1 MLQSNPR
8 VLVVDPEPQIRKM
21 LAATLAAHAYQA
33 VVADGVG
40 EALRLAGLYQPD
52 AVLLESALDND
63 GGLALIDSL
72 REWTRTP
79 ILVLSERDDPE
90 HIVTCLQRGA
100 NDFVAKPFNMQVL
113 LARLEVALRDHVV
126 QEEGDSTLTCGDIE
140 VDLLRHEA
148 RKKDVLLE
156 LSPREYE
163 LLSYLIRNKGNMLTH
178 RQLLKALWGEAHAH
192 DRQYLRVYIKQ
203 LRHKIETEPHQPE
216 YIITET
222 GVGYRMDEPGSRS
235 SRSLEVA

>member
-21 LAATLAAHAYQA
+21 LAAALVAHSYQI
-33 VVADGVG
+33 VVAEDAG

-52 AVLLESALDND
+52 AVLLESALDNG

-79 ILVLSERDDPE
+79 ILVLSEQDEPE

-100 NDFVAKPFNMQVL
+100 NDFVTKPFNMQVL

-126 QEEGDSTLTCGDIE
+126 QEAGGSTLTCGDIE
-140 VDLLRHEA
+140 VNLLRHEA
-148 RKKDVLLE
+148 RKQDVVLE
-156 LSPREYE
+156 LSPKEYE
-163 LLSYLIRNKGNMLTH
+163 LLSYLMRNKGNMLTH
-178 RQLLKALWGEAHAH
+178 RQLLKTLWGEAHAH

-203 LRHKIETEPHQPE
+203 LRHKIEPEPHQPE

-222 GVGYRMDEPGSRS
+222 GVGYCMDEPGNRS
-235 SRSLEVA
+235 SRRLKVA